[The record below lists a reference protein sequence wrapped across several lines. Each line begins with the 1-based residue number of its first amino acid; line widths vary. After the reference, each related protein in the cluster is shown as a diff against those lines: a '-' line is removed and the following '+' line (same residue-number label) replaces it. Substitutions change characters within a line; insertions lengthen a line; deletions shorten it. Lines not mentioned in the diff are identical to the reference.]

1 MKQEEPKETKTCEN
15 NHTMTG
21 IGFDDFCPECEAKWQ
36 EPKEISGWEA
46 QLKDYMVDLI
56 DEYFPKDNQ
65 DHPERQS
72 TTHRSEAM
80 ASHALFLV
88 KAREIIQKV
97 ISQAKETIREF
108 DKKYNQLA
116 EEKVRESRS
125 ETLKEIAQMFD
136 DEMAEVRAGG
146 TLTPTG
152 ETIMKVLEEIKQTIL
167 TRIQEL
173 KKG

>member
-1 MKQEEPKETKTCEN
+1 MKQK
-15 NHTMTG
+15 
-21 IGFDDFCPECEAKWQ
+21 

-80 ASHALFLV
+80 VSHALFLV

-97 ISQAKETIREF
+97 EYQAEKNIIKEI
-108 DKKYNQLA
+108 KKLILDCFEVIDNQYI
-116 EEKVRESRS
+116 KY
-125 ETLKEIAQMFD
+125 LKENP
-136 DEMAEVRAGG
+136 DEANGYSSSYAIVKG
-146 TLTPTG
+146 L
-152 ETIMKVLEEIKQTIL
+152 L

-173 KKG
+173 KK